1 MVLYY
6 TQGGDRIKNFK
17 CQECGCENV
26 YVKPSGRRMSVYCS
40 DCNAWICFTTYKK
53 MLEIYKAI
61 EEENLNDNVSLRKIY
76 KRSGI
81 TWMNCSKCDC
91 LLYSSLQ
98 SKILGQFDLVN
109 ASYCPKCGRKLI

>member
-1 MVLYY
+1 M
-6 TQGGDRIKNFK
+6 K
-17 CQECGCENV
+17 
-26 YVKPSGRRMSVYCS
+26 VYCS
-40 DCNAWICFTTYKK
+40 DCNEFISFTTYKK
-53 MLEIYKAI
+53 MVELYKLI
-61 EEENLNDNVSLRKIY
+61 EEKDLNDDVALRRIY

-81 TWMNCSKCDC
+81 TRMNCSKCDC